1 MELDKARRM
10 DQMWRTD
17 DLAQIAADALRERA
31 EELRLEQAVRGL
43 DALPEVGLH
52 PILAGGFGRAGL
64 GVFAE
69 WPYPGE
75 PERRARHSDR
85 ERCDLVL
92 TTGDG
97 LIDPMQEL
105 KERDKAAGTLFDP
118 EFLKTLG
125 APAAGTPLE
134 AVRRDA
140 GDGSTGHAGVPGE
153 AFWLEVKTIGQHTYS
168 NGVPGPNHAYA
179 AELIAGPTQDAI
191 KLEWDSAIRHCG
203 VLVVLFTE
211 DERTAEHDLS
221 VLMHRLLDREIPVAS
236 HAVRHFGIPDV
247 IGNRVCS
254 VALVPL
260 VKR

>member
-1 MELDKARRM
+1 MEP
-10 DQMWRTD
+10 MWRTD
-17 DLAQIAADALRERA
+17 DIAQIATDALQARA
-31 EELRLEQAVRGL
+31 EEFRLEQAVRGL

-52 PILAGGFGRAGL
+52 PILGGGFRRAGL
-64 GVFAE
+64 EVFAE

-75 PERRARHSDR
+75 PERRARHSER

-92 TTGDG
+92 TTGVR
-97 LIDPMQEL
+97 LIDPVQEL
-105 KERDKAAGTLFDP
+105 RERDKAAGTLFDP
-118 EFLKTLG
+118 DFLKSLG
-125 APAAGTPLE
+125 APALPAD
-134 AVRRDA
+134 ARDDA
-140 GDGSTGHAGVPGE
+140 KAAAATPGE
-153 AFWLEVKTIGQHTYS
+153 AYWLEIKTVGQHTYS

-179 AELIAGPTQDAI
+179 AELIAGPTEDAI
-191 KLEWDSAIRHCG
+191 KLEWDAAVRHCG

-260 VKR
+260 VKVQREDRD